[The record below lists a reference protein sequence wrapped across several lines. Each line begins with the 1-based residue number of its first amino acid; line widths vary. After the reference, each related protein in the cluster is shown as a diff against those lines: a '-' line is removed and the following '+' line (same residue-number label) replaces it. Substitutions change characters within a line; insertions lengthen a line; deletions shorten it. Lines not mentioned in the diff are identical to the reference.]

1 MGKAET
7 GPQRLLANRR
17 ADRGPPVLLGIPA
30 SGALE
35 ATPAHYRGDLVGVT
49 RRLSC
54 KPRRRPGVD
63 VAWARHRG
71 SRRRPIKPA
80 PCPPCLQAGPLE
92 IMPTLRS
99 TNKSTSVLTVPSSSP
114 GQPTHAGCGE
124 PTAVAASSPPASS
137 LPLPLHLVDTPKFTR
152 AHGCLARDALG
163 VAT

>member
-1 MGKAET
+1 MGKGEA
-7 GPQRLLANRR
+7 GPQRLLANRW
-17 ADRGPPVLLGIPA
+17 ADRGPPLLPGIPA

-35 ATPAHYRGDLVGVT
+35 AAPAHCRGDLVGVT

-63 VAWARHRG
+63 VAWARLRG

-80 PCPPCLQAGPLE
+80 PCPPGLQAGSLE
-92 IMPTLRS
+92 ITPTPS
-99 TNKSTSVLTVPSSSP
+99 TNKFTAVLTVPSSSP

-137 LPLPLHLVDTPKFTR
+137 LPLPLHLVDTPKFTW